1 VFWGATGSFFEG
13 QGQVWCGVEFFY
25 LPAIER
31 VFACVWDGVA
41 CRIGQSQGLAFCFQ
55 GAYAMMN
62 LFDPRSLAAIA
73 VGFSASSVLAQHPD
87 GDVEIQRGQWVSSS
101 QVDLSN
107 QLGLLPGP
115 VFGLKSDSMRGIG
128 SDANFIMTGS
138 LPEGDA
144 PSDVAYMPDGSKFV
158 IAHRESR
165 NLILWDANTLGFLG
179 EVPISGAAQALAIT
193 PDGTKA
199 VVANVDNN
207 TVSIVDLLAM
217 TEIAVIPV
225 GINPGIVAISPAG
238 DVAAVGIGFD
248 SELAVID
255 IASATVI
262 STIPNIGYSLVLSAS
277 FEAPAT
283 SLIYSRF
290 SFLDDDRV
298 INADRFAD
306 EMQII
311 NVRTGVVDRT
321 AIADSPGGIAISG
334 DGSVAAIVHTGSA
347 RTITVVDT
355 ASGLVVDTISTPD
368 DLWGT
373 VTLNADGSV
382 GVVGIQNA
390 ARVVDVANG
399 TFGGSL
405 NTASINE
412 LLTTFDG
419 RYAVG
424 VGYRGAVIDMDTGA
438 LVNQVNFA
446 VSTEH
451 GALSPVAYQ
460 AAMCST
466 TFGDDLVVAD
476 VEGALGS
483 LTAFMRTGPEVEG
496 DRCRTIAVTDDGSTV
511 VGVSI
516 FSDTATVIDGAS
528 GTIIGTAPLGERPSA
543 VAITPD
549 GTKAVVGNLDSTFAT
564 VVDLASATSTNV
576 SISRRAGSVAI
587 SPDGQYAYL
596 GVIASGDGVWRID
609 LDTHTVA
616 GPRIFTGNMG
626 GVGYSFN
633 QTSQIALSND
643 GTRLIVAGSFDDV
656 ISVIDTVSWSLMG
669 NVAAGDFPTMVS
681 FSIDDSMIFVSN
693 RNEDTVTVYDNT
705 GAMPVFLRT
714 ISVGD
719 SPWQVVDDGQG
730 RIWVNNW
737 GDQRIDGYDISTGVP
752 WGSVLFDE
760 RPVGLVYDASSDTLR
775 VAHGVV
781 STTLGGDVGFA
792 QSQSGTITLIDPA
805 TLATTEYNL
814 GVGPSAL
821 ASSSDG
827 NLLAVAAPI
836 GDGVALLDL
845 APGCA
850 ADINGDGTLNF
861 FDVSAYLSAFA
872 AGDLIADFTGDGSL
886 NFFDVSA
893 FLVAFGDGCP

>member
-1 VFWGATGSFFEG
+1 MTNL
-13 QGQVWCGVEFFY
+13 CD
-25 LPAIER
+25 LR
-31 VFACVWDGVA
+31 VFA
-41 CRIGQSQGLAFCFQ
+41 
-55 GAYAMMN
+55 
-62 LFDPRSLAAIA
+62 SLAI
-73 VGFSASSVLAQHPD
+73 GFSVSSALAINPGGASD
-87 GDVEIQRGQWVSSS
+87 GDLGVESTGWVSSA
-101 QVDLSN
+101 QVDLSAL
-107 QLGLLPGP
+107 LGFTPGP
-115 VFGLKSDSMRGIG
+115 IDEHVYGAGAG
-128 SDANFIMTGS
+128 ANFIMTGS

-144 PSDVAYMPDGSKFV
+144 PSDVAYTPDGSTIV

-165 NLILWDANTLGFLG
+165 NLILWDADTLAFLG

-207 TVSIVDLLAM
+207 TVSIVDLIAM
-217 TEIAVIPV
+217 AETAVIPV

-238 DVAAVGIGFD
+238 DVAAVGIGFEN
-248 SELAVID
+248 ELAVID
-255 IASATVI
+255 IASASVVR
-262 STIPNIGYSLVLSAS
+262 TIPNIGYSLTLSAS

-283 SLIYSRF
+283 SLFYSRF
-290 SFLDDDRV
+290 YFLDDDRV
-298 INADRFAD
+298 INADRFVD

-311 NVRTGVVDRT
+311 NVRTGTVDRT
-321 AIADSPGGIAISG
+321 TIADSPGGIGLSG
-334 DGSVAAIVHTGSA
+334 DKLLAAIVHTGSS
-347 RTITVVDT
+347 RTITMVDT
-355 ASGLVVDTISTPD
+355 VSGSVIDTISAPEV
-368 DLWGT
+368 LWGT

-382 GVVGIQNA
+382 GVVGVQNA
-390 ARVVDVANG
+390 ARVVDIING
-399 TFGGSL
+399 TFGSSL

-451 GALSPVAYQ
+451 GALSPTAYQ

-476 VEGALGS
+476 VEGASGS
-483 LTAFMRTGPEVEG
+483 LTAFMRTGPQIEG
-496 DRCRTIAVTDDGSTV
+496 DRCRTVAVADDGSTV

-516 FSDTATVIDGAS
+516 LSDNATVIDGPT

-549 GTKAVVGNLDSTFAT
+549 GTKAVIGNLDSTFAT
-564 VVDLASATSTNV
+564 VVDLATATSTHVN
-576 SISRRAGSVAI
+576 ISRRAGSVAI

-609 LDTHTVA
+609 LNTNTVA
-616 GPRIFTGNMG
+616 GPRILTGNMG
-626 GVGYSFN
+626 GVGYSFS

-643 GTRLIVAGSFDDV
+643 GTRLIVAGSFDNM
-656 ISVIDTVSWSLMG
+656 ISVIDTTTWSLMG
-669 NVAAGDFPTMVS
+669 NVATGDFPTMVS

-693 RNEDTVTVYDNT
+693 RNDDTVSVYDNT
-705 GAMPVFLRT
+705 APMPVLLRT
-714 ISVGD
+714 INVGD

-737 GDQRIDGYDISTGVP
+737 GDQRVDGYDIATGVL
-752 WGSVLFDE
+752 WGSVLFAQ
-760 RPVGLVYDASSDTLR
+760 RPVGLTYDAASDTLR

-805 TLATTEYNL
+805 TLTTTAYDL

-827 NLLAVAAPI
+827 NLLAAAAPI
-836 GDGVALLDL
+836 GDGLVLLNL
-845 APGCA
+845 TPQCA
-850 ADINGDGTLNF
+850 ADINNDGTLNF
-861 FDVSAYLSAFA
+861 FDVSAYLAAFA

>member
-1 VFWGATGSFFEG
+1 MT
-13 QGQVWCGVEFFY
+13 
-25 LPAIER
+25 
-31 VFACVWDGVA
+31 
-41 CRIGQSQGLAFCFQ
+41 
-55 GAYAMMN
+55 N
-62 LFDPRSLAAIA
+62 LFNARALVAMA
-73 VGFSASSVLAQHPD
+73 VGFSASSALGINPD
-87 GDVEIQRGQWVSSS
+87 GDVEIESTGWVSSARF
-101 QVDLSN
+101 DLRT
-107 QLGLLPGP
+107 QLAPVPGP
-115 VFGLKSDSMRGIG
+115 IDGLGGGAGTDANF
-128 SDANFIMTGS
+128 DANFIMTGS

-144 PSDVAYMPDGSKFV
+144 PSDVAYTPDGSKFV

-165 NLILWDANTLGFLG
+165 NLIIWDASTLTFVG

-207 TVSIVDLLAM
+207 TVSIVDLIAM
-217 TEIAVIPV
+217 VETAVIPV

-255 IASATVI
+255 LASATVI
-262 STIPNIGYSLVLSAS
+262 STIPNIGYSLTLSAS

-290 SFLDDDRV
+290 FFLDDDRV

-306 EMQII
+306 ELQII
-311 NVRTGVVDRT
+311 NVRTGVVERT
-321 AIADSPGGIAISG
+321 AIADSPGGIGLSG
-334 DGSVAAIVHTGSA
+334 DLTRAAIVHTGSV

-355 ASGLVVDTISTPD
+355 ASGSVIDTISTPD

-390 ARVVDVANG
+390 ARVVDIVNG

-476 VEGALGS
+476 VEGASGS
-483 LTAFMRTGPEVEG
+483 LTAFMRTGPQIEG
-496 DRCRTIAVTDDGSTV
+496 DRCRTVAVAGDGSAV

-516 FSDTATVIDGAS
+516 FSDNATVVDGAT

-549 GTKAVVGNLDSTFAT
+549 GTKAVIGNLDSTFAT
-564 VVDLASATSTNV
+564 VVDLATATSTQVN
-576 SISRRAGSVAI
+576 ISRRAGSVAI

-609 LDTHTVA
+609 LNANAVA
-616 GPRIFTGNMG
+616 GARILTGNMG

-633 QTSQIALSND
+633 QTSGIALSND
-643 GTRLIVAGSFDDV
+643 GTRLIVAGSFDNM
-656 ISVIDTVSWSLMG
+656 ISVIDTTTWSLMG

-693 RNEDTVTVYDNT
+693 RNDDTVTVYDNT
-705 GAMPVFLRT
+705 APMPVFLRT
-714 ISVGD
+714 IHVGD

-737 GDQRIDGYDISTGVP
+737 GDQRIAGYDISTGVA
-752 WGSVLFDE
+752 WGSVLFAD
-760 RPVGLVYDASSDTLR
+760 RPVGLTYDAASETLR

-805 TLATTEYNL
+805 TLVTTDYDL

-836 GDGVALLDL
+836 GDGMALLDL
-845 APGCA
+845 GLQCA

-861 FDVSAYLSAFA
+861 FDVSAFLTAFA
-872 AGDLIADFTGDGSL
+872 GNDPVADFTGDGVF